1 MLDHLFNICDGP
13 AGENPKEKQHNE
25 NKPTAAGYIIRF
37 QDSGPFR
44 PKQTKAGPK
53 SGSKLCPYLSG
64 TAQQIIASITA
75 VLSRTHLDIPCS
87 KRPSY
92 R

>member
-1 MLDHLFNICDGP
+1 MLDHLFNVYDGP
-13 AGENPKEKQHNE
+13 GGENPKEKKLNE
-25 NKPTAAGYIIRF
+25 NKSTAAGYIIRF

-44 PKQTKAGPK
+44 PKQTKAGSK
-53 SGSKLCPYLSG
+53 SGSKLCPYPLG

-87 KRPSY
+87 KRASY